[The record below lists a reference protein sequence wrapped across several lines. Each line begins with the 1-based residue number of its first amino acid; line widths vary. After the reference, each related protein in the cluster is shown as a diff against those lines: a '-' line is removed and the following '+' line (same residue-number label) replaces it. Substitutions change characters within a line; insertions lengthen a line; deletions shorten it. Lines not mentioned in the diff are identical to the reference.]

1 MQRLVN
7 VIALLSG
14 LTSLAVIGGGAYVYV
29 NMETWQ
35 SEAKERL
42 TDLVTGAITDS
53 LPKLLDESLPELP
66 ELPTTTGP
74 ALPLR

>member
-14 LTSLAVIGGGAYVYV
+14 LTSLAVIGGSAYVYV

-66 ELPTTTGP
+66 ELPTKTGP
-74 ALPLR
+74 ALPF

>member
-1 MQRLVN
+1 MQKFVN
-7 VIALLSG
+7 AIAIFSG

-53 LPKLLDESLPELP
+53 LPDLIDASMPDIP
-66 ELPTTTGP
+66 SVPSTTGP
-74 ALPLR
+74 ALPF